1 MNRALW
7 KLIRGYIYCILAI
20 LCLCAAGS
28 DGDYFPWVN
37 IIGTLILVIMAMVHL
52 RNKQRSDI
60 LSRAEQRQSV
70 KNMERL
76 NIRLGSLN
84 ERIKSREA
92 AVGRN

>member
-37 IIGTLILVIMAMVHL
+37 VVGTLILVIMAWVHL
-52 RNKQRSDI
+52 RHRQRGDVPVRAHWRMRKNEH
-60 LSRAEQRQSV
+60 SRCISA
-70 KNMERL
+70 
-76 NIRLGSLN
+76 
-84 ERIKSREA
+84 
-92 AVGRN
+92 